1 MNPEDYSFSEPVSAP
16 ATDHRNRPLI
26 IASWVMIGL
35 VCLLALVP
43 FLGFGSWLIAS
54 PVLFITLV
62 MGIIVL
68 ARGETLPGLGILLV
82 SLIVAPAFVLVAPF
96 VSSLLGLGGAAAALG
111 TSMSAAEASSAR
123 RESPPSPPSHSPA
136 TPRPALPAPL
146 AKNEDFQKFR
156 DLVRGQDARVGEMKK
171 SALVAEGPRGFLTS
185 GESLDLARREL
196 VQRENYYREQVF
208 KIIARQTG
216 FTEKQVAEKFSEMTR
231 MAGSSGR
238 PSP

>member
-1 MNPEDYSFSEPVSAP
+1 MSPEDYSFSEPVSAP
-16 ATDHRNRPLI
+16 ASDHQNRPLI

-35 VCLLALVP
+35 VCLLSLVP
-43 FLGFGSWLIAS
+43 FLGFGSWLIAA

-68 ARGETLPGLGILLV
+68 SRGGTLPGLGILLV
-82 SLIVAPAFVLVAPF
+82 SLIVAPVFVLIAPF
-96 VSSLLGLGGAAAALG
+96 VSSLLGLGGAAAAIG
-111 TSMSAAEASSAR
+111 TSMSAAEASAVRSA
-123 RESPPSPPSHSPA
+123 SPPSPTKPSAA
-136 TPRPALPAPL
+136 TPRPKLPGPL

-156 DLVRGQDARVGEMKK
+156 DLVLGQDARVAEMKAG
-171 SALVAEGPRGFLTS
+171 ALAAEGPRGFLTS
-185 GESLDLARREL
+185 GDNLDLAKREL

-216 FTEKQVAEKFSEMTR
+216 LTENQVAEKFAELART
-231 MAGSSGR
+231 AGSSGR